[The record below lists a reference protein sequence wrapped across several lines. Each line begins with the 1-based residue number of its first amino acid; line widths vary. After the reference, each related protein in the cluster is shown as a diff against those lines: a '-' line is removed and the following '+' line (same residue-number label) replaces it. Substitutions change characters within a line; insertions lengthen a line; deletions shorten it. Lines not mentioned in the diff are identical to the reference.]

1 MPSDKVRV
9 IISTDDDVQYNGRG
23 AQNVKNKAASVAQSA
38 ASTVQDVS
46 SRAKDVAQST
56 AATVQDT
63 VQTGLTRTQK
73 MLLVALDLSQNLLR
87 RILGDVIFR
96 NRPTRISK
104 RRRRG

>member
-46 SRAKDVAQST
+46 SRAKDVAQ
-56 AATVQDT
+56 
-63 VQTGLTRTQK
+63 
-73 MLLVALDLSQNLLR
+73 
-87 RILGDVIFR
+87 
-96 NRPTRISK
+96 
-104 RRRRG
+104 